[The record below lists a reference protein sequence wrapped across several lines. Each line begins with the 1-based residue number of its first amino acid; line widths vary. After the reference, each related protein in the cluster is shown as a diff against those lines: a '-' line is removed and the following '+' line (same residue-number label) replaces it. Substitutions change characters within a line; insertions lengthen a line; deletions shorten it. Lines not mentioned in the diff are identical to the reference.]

1 MYKKK
6 TVLMIA
12 AAIALTALASC
23 GTPTPA
29 ATSAPETTAAAQNT
43 EQTTTAAETTT
54 TTAAESEAE
63 AQPADEQSDR
73 TDIPESEWDEYQE
86 KIFAANQRPAIFRNH
101 KSMTME
107 SDFGIDPGEY
117 KADYNWFAEGVT
129 YYRAP
134 AYEEFSLP
142 DVRFELNGIGSEWN
156 PTAT

>member
-1 MYKKK
+1 MKNKK

-29 ATSAPETTAAAQNT
+29 ATSVPETTAAAQTT

-54 TTAAESEAE
+54 TTAAETEA
-63 AQPADEQSDR
+63 PAVKSDR
-73 TDIPESEWDEYQE
+73 VDIPESEWDEYQE

-117 KADYNWFAEGVT
+117 KAY
-129 YYRAP
+129 
-134 AYEEFSLP
+134 
-142 DVRFELNGIGSEWN
+142 
-156 PTAT
+156 